1 MVSNFL
7 AFEANNVGLILDLVL
22 CLLIVLGL
30 LLVGYKTMFT
40 PILREILYTQDIV
53 ECGFPIIALLQVF
66 LQTNDLGLELFIFLY
81 NVSID
86 KRARGYRSLIIR
98 ATRHGEQ
105 IIATCSNIM

>member
-7 AFEANNVGLILDLVL
+7 AFEAYNVGLILDLVL
-22 CLLIVLGL
+22 SLLIVLGL

-40 PILREILYTQDIV
+40 PILREILYTQDII

-81 NVSID
+81 NVSIE
-86 KRARGYRSLIIR
+86 KRARGYRSFIIR
-98 ATRHGEQ
+98 ATKQGEQ
-105 IIATCSNIM
+105 FITTYNTII

>member
-22 CLLIVLGL
+22 SLLIVLGL

-40 PILREILYTQDIV
+40 PILREIVYTQDIV
-53 ECGFPIIALLQVF
+53 ECGFPIIELLQVF
-66 LQTNDLGLELFIFLY
+66 LQTSDLGLELFVFLY

-86 KRARGYRSLIIR
+86 KRARGYISFIIR
-98 ATRHGEQ
+98 ATSHGEK
-105 IIATCSNIM
+105 IIATCSN

>member
-22 CLLIVLGL
+22 SLLIFLGL

-40 PILREILYTQDIV
+40 PILREKIYTQDII

-86 KRARGYRSLIIR
+86 KRDRDIETSLLEKQGMLSKSSQ
-98 ATRHGEQ
+98 H
-105 IIATCSNIM
+105 